1 MNYRIIGRTTGIIM
15 LVEAVFMAPIMIYAL
30 FISEDPLPFVYSI
43 FILLL
48 IGFPLSRINPA
59 SGLFYAKNAFVTVVI
74 AWVILSVFGAL
85 PYYFCGSFDNYLD
98 CLFESVS
105 GFSTTGGSLFSSI
118 DHLPKTILLW
128 RNCTVFWG
136 GMGVLLFATA
146 ILPASKDRSHNLMR
160 AETPGPTANK
170 LVPKLNQSSKILYGI
185 YFSLAIVHF
194 VCLLL
199 VGIDAFDA
207 LNIAISTTG
216 TGGFAVINDGIS
228 AYDNTAAELII
239 STFMLLSSINY
250 IAYFFLITGRF
261 KDLFKLSELRFYL
274 LFILIAVLLIAANIY
289 SLYGNIWTS
298 LKYSFFTVTA
308 FASTTGY
315 NVVDHNAW
323 PMFSK
328 AMIFVLIMIGGCAGS
343 TAGGMKIS
351 RVAIVLKSILRE
363 VKQIVHPR
371 SVNVVW
377 MDGNVID
384 EKTLTSVTRFFAA
397 YIMITIT
404 AIVFVSLDNYDFST
418 TFSAVVT
425 CMSNSAPGFG
435 LIGPTGSFDVF
446 SSFNKV
452 VLMLCMLIGRLEI
465 FPILIFLSPST
476 WKKA

>member
-1 MNYRIIGRTTGIIM
+1 MNYRIIWRTTGIIM
-15 LVEAVFMAPIMIYAL
+15 LVEAVFMLPVMIYA
-30 FISEDPLPFVYSI
+30 FFAKEDPLPFVYSML
-43 FILLL
+43 ILSA
-48 IGFPLSRINPA
+48 IGFPLSRINTA
-59 SGLFYAKNAFVTVVI
+59 AGLFYAKNAFVTVVI

-85 PYYFCGSFDNYLD
+85 PYYFSGQFDNYLD

-118 DHLPKTILLW
+118 DHLPNTILLW

-146 ILPASKDRSHNLMR
+146 ILPASRDRSHNLMR
-160 AETPGPTANK
+160 VETPGPMSSK
-170 LVPKLNQSSKILYGI
+170 LVPKLSQSSKILYSI

-194 VCLLL
+194 ICLLA
-199 VGIDAFDA
+199 VGINAFDA
-207 LNIAISTTG
+207 LNIAMSTAG
-216 TGGFAVINDGIS
+216 TGGFSVINNGIS
-228 AYDNTAAELII
+228 AYNNTAAELII

-250 IAYFFLITGRF
+250 IAYFFLFTGRF
-261 KDLFKLSELRFYL
+261 REFFKMSELKFYL
-274 LFILIAVLLIAANIY
+274 LFIAAAILLIAVNIY
-289 SLYGNIWTS
+289 SVYGDVGTS

-328 AMIFVLIMIGGCAGS
+328 AVIFVLIMIGGCAGS
-343 TAGGMKIS
+343 TAGGIKIS
-351 RVAIVLKSILRE
+351 RVAIILKSILRE
-363 VKQIVHPR
+363 VKQIIHPR
-371 SVNVVW
+371 SVNVIR
-377 MDGNVID
+377 MDGEAID

-397 YIMITIT
+397 YIVITIF
-404 AIVFVSLDNYDFST
+404 AIVLVSLDNHDFST

-435 LIGPTGSFDVF
+435 LIGPTGSFAVF
-446 SSFNKV
+446 SDFNKV

-465 FPILIFLSPST
+465 FPILIFLTPST